1 MAGQEEGGMLMAS
14 IADNEAWDFII
25 VGGGSAGCV
34 LANRLSADP
43 QTNVLLLEAGGSDR
57 SLSIAVPTLVM
68 QAIAKHNWKYLAEPD
83 ESRHG
88 LRDIWHG
95 GKVLGGGSSISGM
108 IYVRGHRY
116 DYDHWSALGCEG
128 WDYESLLPHF
138 RSIETF
144 EGGASRYRGGEGPLR
159 SSHIR
164 LVHPTMDAFL
174 EAAQQAGIPANPDY
188 NGESQEG
195 VAHSQAYQRNGFRHN
210 NGRAFIRPVRQRKNL
225 TVVLNAFVSR
235 ILFDGKRALGVEYRW
250 RGRKYEAH
258 CYREVVLSAGAIASP
273 KILMLSGI
281 GPGPELYSQGID
293 VVSESPDVG
302 QNLQE
307 HPVITLSW
315 GVNVPTINSDLFS
328 LRAVKHGLHYLLSR
342 RGPFSMCTAHTQA
355 FVKNE
360 LGAGHGWT
368 DLQLIFQALSYVAE
382 IDEKTG
388 MRTFRISRRPGVNAS
403 VIALHPEYKGSIG
416 LRSVNP
422 DDPPVIRHQLV
433 GGDYEMKQL
442 IAGARTFREIFSQQA
457 LQPFLTGE
465 FAPGPEVESDADLE
479 AYVRRTAWRGDH
491 PTCTCRMGGD
501 ELSVVDPALRVR
513 GVLGLRVADASIM
526 PTLVS
531 GNTNV
536 PSTMIG
542 EKASS
547 MILEEHML

>member
-1 MAGQEEGGMLMAS
+1 MAS
-14 IADNEAWDFII
+14 NGHDETWDFII

-34 LANRLSADP
+34 LANRLSANPD
-43 QTNVLLLEAGGSDR
+43 TRVLLLEAGGSDR
-57 SLSIAVPTLVM
+57 SLFIAVPVLVLL
-68 QAIAKHNWKYLAEPD
+68 AITKYNWKYLAEPD

-116 DYDHWSALGCEG
+116 DYDHWSELGCDG

-138 RSIETF
+138 KQIETY
-144 EGGASRYRGGEGPLR
+144 ERGASPYRGGDGPLR
-159 SSHIR
+159 SSNIR
-164 LVHPTMDAFL
+164 LTHPTMDAFMD
-174 EAAQQAGIPANPDY
+174 AAQQAGIPSNPDY

-195 VAHSQAYQRNGFRHN
+195 VAHAQAYQRNGFRHN
-210 NGRAFIRPVRQRKNL
+210 NGRAFIRPVRHRKNL
-225 TVVLNAFVSR
+225 TIVLNALATRVF
-235 ILFDGKRALGVEYRW
+235 FDGTRAAGVEYRQ
-250 RGRKYEAH
+250 RGRTLQAH
-258 CYREVVLSAGAIASP
+258 CRREVVLSAGAIASP

-281 GPGPELYSQGID
+281 GPEAELRRHGID
-293 VVSESPDVG
+293 VISNSPDVG

-328 LRAVKHGLHYLLSR
+328 VRSVKHGLDYLLFR
-342 RGPFSMCTAHTQA
+342 RGPFSACTAHTQA
-355 FVKNE
+355 FLKNQ
-360 LGAGHGWT
+360 LGGDHGWT
-368 DLQLIFQALSYVAE
+368 DLQLIFQALSYVPR

-388 MRTFRISRRPGVNAS
+388 MRTFRLSSRPGVNAS
-403 VIALHPEYKGSIG
+403 VIALHPEYRGSIG
-416 LRSVNP
+416 LRSASP
-422 DDPPVIRHQLV
+422 EDPPVIRHQLV
-433 GGDYEMKQL
+433 GSDYEMKQL
-442 IAGARTFREIFSQQA
+442 IAGARKVREIFSQQA
-457 LQPFLTGE
+457 LRPFLTQE
-465 FAPGPEVESDADLE
+465 FAPGQEIDSDQDLE

-501 ELSVVDPALRVR
+501 DLSVLDPGLRVR
-513 GVLGLRVADASIM
+513 GMTGLRVADASIM

-542 EKASS
+542 EKASA
-547 MILEEHML
+547 MILEEHA